1 MAISN
6 LANYKIVR
14 ITNRWQPQATCAAGS
29 TSILLLPPPFSL
41 SDYILFPFG
50 LHRVHWSKEASSLR
64 FAFPYWFRATV
75 GIFYH

>member
-41 SDYILFPFG
+41 SDYIECIGAKKHLVLG
-50 LHRVHWSKEASSLR
+50 SLSHTGSGPPLGSFTIR
-64 FAFPYWFRATV
+64 
-75 GIFYH
+75 